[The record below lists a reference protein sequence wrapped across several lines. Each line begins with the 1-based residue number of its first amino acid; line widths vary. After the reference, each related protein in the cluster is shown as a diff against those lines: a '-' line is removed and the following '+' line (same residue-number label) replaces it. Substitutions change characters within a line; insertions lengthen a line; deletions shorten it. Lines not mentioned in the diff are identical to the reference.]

1 MVLTGSRQRD
11 CPAAAGNFDDML
23 VFPSPSSRGRFR
35 EKRQIP
41 GGKITKN
48 QPVIPPGYLGY
59 LTVFS
64 RKIKKRIPAC

>member
-1 MVLTGSRQRD
+1 MVLKGSRQWD
-11 CPAAAGNFDDML
+11 LLAAAGNFDDMP
-23 VFPSPSSRGRFR
+23 VFPSPGCRNRFR
-35 EKRQIP
+35 EKRQIS

-59 LTVFS
+59 LTEFS